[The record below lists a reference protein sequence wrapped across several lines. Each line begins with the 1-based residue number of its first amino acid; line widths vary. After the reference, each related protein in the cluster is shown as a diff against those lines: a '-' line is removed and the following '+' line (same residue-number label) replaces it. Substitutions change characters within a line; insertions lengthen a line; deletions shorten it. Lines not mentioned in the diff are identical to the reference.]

1 MSGCCKESSYKGE
14 QVDVALDV
22 GYASPSH
29 FAKLFRRET
38 GLYLAITVGRVDLGL
53 AAGLQ
58 KTNSFVRNSAVF
70 CDYSRALFS
79 LSGICGFE
87 QYRDRLKEIGARISN
102 QAGLP
107 QRQKLDAFRSGMK
120 ELFLSLRRRL
130 RQELKITRT
139 LP

>member
-1 MSGCCKESSYKGE
+1 VNIV
-14 QVDVALDV
+14 VDVALDV

-38 GLYLAITVGRVDLGL
+38 GLSLAITVGSVDLGL

-79 LSGICGFE
+79 LSE
-87 QYRDRLKEIGARISN
+87 D
-102 QAGLP
+102 
-107 QRQKLDAFRSGMK
+107 
-120 ELFLSLRRRL
+120 LRF
-130 RQELKITRT
+130 
-139 LP
+139 